1 MWDGSQSSN
10 NQKPVCGKTILA
22 QVRKPGLI
30 SSNKR
35 RMREYGPVAWREDIC
50 EVPGETNNQNHR
62 TMAGCWTKWIFNI
75 QLLVTISFII
85 RQSHGSIILDKETSL
100 EQNDAG
106 EESFVVRLGVS
117 RRHKRYALEGS
128 RWRVNEITYKIS
140 KYSDKLPRE
149 TVDKII
155 KKAFSIWS
163 EVTNLKFTKKKSGK
177 VHIDIR

>member
-1 MWDGSQSSN
+1 
-10 NQKPVCGKTILA
+10 
-22 QVRKPGLI
+22 
-30 SSNKR
+30 
-35 RMREYGPVAWREDIC
+35 
-50 EVPGETNNQNHR
+50 
-62 TMAGCWTKWIFNI
+62 MAGCWTKWIFNI

-163 EVTNLKFTKKKSGK
+163 EATNLKFTKKKSGK

>member
-1 MWDGSQSSN
+1 
-10 NQKPVCGKTILA
+10 
-22 QVRKPGLI
+22 
-30 SSNKR
+30 
-35 RMREYGPVAWREDIC
+35 MRCQTARL
-50 EVPGETNNQNHR
+50 PGETNYQNHL

-117 RRHKRYALEGS
+117 RRQKRYALEGS

-140 KYSDKLPRE
+140 KYSDKLPKK

-155 KKAFSIWS
+155 RKAFSIWS
-163 EVTNLKFTKKKSGK
+163 EATNLKFTEKKSGK

>member
-1 MWDGSQSSN
+1 
-10 NQKPVCGKTILA
+10 
-22 QVRKPGLI
+22 
-30 SSNKR
+30 
-35 RMREYGPVAWREDIC
+35 MRCQAARL
-50 EVPGETNNQNHR
+50 PGETNKQNHL

-117 RRHKRYALEGS
+117 SRQKRYALEGS